1 MSRFLGIDP
10 ETVTM
15 QVSAA
20 VQSAT
25 AKIAAHKAAQTA
37 AVQAAVAGPTIS
49 YPHGVQP
56 VERTTKD
63 LADELKRMKL
73 EAALRQAREIREHQ
87 AKADLHKKHMRPERI
102 SRVPRQQWLDLFAR
116 EGEDVIYNAIAV
128 GYTIAAYGRERG
140 FPPYLF
146 REWCQ
151 DNLDR
156 KKILTARKAAAELDA
171 YDSAALFEN
180 PESSASMQAV
190 HHVRARA
197 QHKTWMAER
206 RDPEDWGPPKS
217 VAPPQAPVALIVS
230 IDGLNVPAEH
240 LADIEAKRQ
249 MKLANAR
256 AVFDPMARSGDST
269 VLSAVDAEVVNG

>member
-1 MSRFLGIDP
+1 MR
-10 ETVTM
+10 VN
-15 QVSAA
+15 SAI
-20 VQSAT
+20 QSAT

-37 AVQAAVAGPTIS
+37 AVQAAVSGPTVS
-49 YPHGVQP
+49 YPNGVQP

-63 LADELKRMKL
+63 LADELKRVKL
-73 EAALRQAREIREHQ
+73 EAALRQAREIREYQ
-87 AKADLHKKHMRPERI
+87 AKVDLHKEHMRPERI

-116 EGEDVIYNAIAV
+116 EGDDVIYNAIAT

-156 KKILTARKAAAELDA
+156 KKILMARKAAAELAA

-180 PESSASMQAV
+180 PDSSTSMQAV

-197 QHKTWMAER
+197 QHKTWLAER
-206 RDPEDWGPPKS
+206 KDPEDWGPPKS
-217 VAPPQAPVALIVS
+217 VAPPQAPVALVVS

-240 LADIEAKRQ
+240 LESIEAKRQ
-249 MKLANAR
+249 LKLANAR
-256 AVFDPMARSGDST
+256 AVFDPMARVADNT
-269 VLSAVDAEVVNG
+269 VDAEVVND